1 MFFPPHIVEDGGM
14 YMKKK
19 LQIWGAFFLFLFLFP
34 IIFQA
39 IPAESK
45 AKSTKLVK
53 EAATLVYAANITEE
67 ELKKERGQRALLYFT
82 HSHEAYEPV
91 VEARAGT
98 VAVSHQHQTENI
110 MKVGEKLQKQMEF
123 QGVATDLLTYDNITE
138 MSKQGVPY
146 HRAYKAIRSHI
157 ESKMKESNY
166 QLIIDLHRDSLGP
179 GKTTLQYNGES
190 YAKVAFVI
198 GMEHPQ
204 YEKNKQHALLLKAEM
219 ERLVPGITRDIVL
232 KHGAGVDGKYNQDLH
247 PGLLVLELG
256 GVGNTEDEL
265 NRTIPIIAE
274 AAAAMLEKINN
285 SKD

>member
-1 MFFPPHIVEDGGM
+1 
-14 YMKKK
+14 MKKT
-19 LQIWGAFFLFLFLFP
+19 LQLWGAFFLFLFLFP
-34 IIFQA
+34 VLLQG
-39 IPAESK
+39 IPDESK

-53 EAATLVYAANITEE
+53 EAATMVYAANITEA
-67 ELKKERGQRALLYFT
+67 ELKKERGHKALLFFT

-91 VEARAGT
+91 VEAKAGKI
-98 VAVSHQHQTENI
+98 AVSHQTENI

-123 QGVATDLLTYDNITE
+123 QGVQTELLSYDNVAE
-138 MSKQGVPY
+138 MKKQGIPY
-146 HRAYKAIRSHI
+146 HRAYKAIRPYV
-157 ESKMKESNY
+157 ETKLKESSY

-198 GMEHPQ
+198 GMEHPHF
-204 YEKNKQHALLLKAEM
+204 EKNKQYATLLKAEM

-256 GVGNTEDEL
+256 GIGNSEDEL
-265 NRTIPIIAE
+265 SRSVTIIAQ
-274 AAAAMLEKINN
+274 AAATMLEKTN
-285 SKD
+285 DAED